1 MKCLRH
7 ANVEQCM
14 NCNAIRETCGTKLIL
29 VCFGGRLCNISTF
42 DVYSQVF
49 GAIEEY
55 PSTFEILT
63 CCHVQWYKVK
73 IGTVSVHVSALSVD
87 MFSLFQIFFF
97 VIVVE
102 VLFQRVRLEHE
113 CLITVSKHEKG
124 GEAPSDSLLS
134 RVFRY
139 RDQTR
144 RTSVEIVPQTKAINN
159 CCVPFL
165 RTIHDC
171 KPIQCLYLVRS
182 VHVSEHKSL

>member
-1 MKCLRH
+1 M
-7 ANVEQCM
+7 
-14 NCNAIRETCGTKLIL
+14 
-29 VCFGGRLCNISTF
+29 
-42 DVYSQVF
+42 
-49 GAIEEY
+49 
-55 PSTFEILT
+55 
-63 CCHVQWYKVK
+63 K

-171 KPIQCLYLVRS
+171 KPIRVFHKLFPYRSSTTNVFFNITNCVLYNQQFAVP
-182 VHVSEHKSL
+182 EW